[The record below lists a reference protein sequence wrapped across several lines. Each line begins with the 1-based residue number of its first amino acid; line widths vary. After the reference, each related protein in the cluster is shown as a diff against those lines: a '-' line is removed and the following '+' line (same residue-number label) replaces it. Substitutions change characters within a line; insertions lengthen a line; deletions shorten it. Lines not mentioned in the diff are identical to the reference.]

1 MASIASFRRR
11 LKEQAAISISDGE
24 WLSTGLA
31 DDVCRTVGHRGRKCF
46 WTPALTAL
54 TFLRQ
59 ILHGNCACRHAVAMS
74 LDQSIAFGAAGN
86 RARGADA
93 ASGETPA
100 DRMETQAERMS
111 GDPSAFV
118 QARARLPLSWFA
130 ELHRRMAD
138 AVRQRVA
145 EAIGQ
150 RVAEARRWCGR
161 RVYIIDGSTFSM
173 PDTPE
178 LQRTFGQPYGQK
190 PGCGFP
196 QARLTAVFCHASG
209 ALLDLAAD
217 SHRVSEQ
224 TLLRRMLS
232 RFQPGDVILADR
244 GFHGYAGLVDFV
256 RRGLDVVM
264 RLNEG
269 AWPDLRPLR
278 RLSKDD
284 QIAVW
289 HRPRVRPRRL
299 SRRQWDQIPETMTVR
314 LVRYRVST
322 PGFRSRRI
330 ELLTTLLDD
339 RAFSAD
345 DLAGLYRD
353 RWLAELNL
361 RGLKTTLGMDVLK
374 GKTPDIIYKEV
385 FMYAVAYNLIRG
397 LMWQAADDHDCDPG
411 RLSLAGTQ
419 QRILA
424 MLPYLDLNRSTDDH
438 RLNQSTRDHRL
449 NQPTHGNRRLVQRLL
464 KTIAADPLPFRP
476 NRIEPRAVKRR
487 RKSYVPLIIPRAR
500 YRRILKLHAA

>member
-11 LKEQAAISISDGE
+11 LKEQAAISISDGK
-24 WLSTGLA
+24 WLSAGLVE
-31 DDVCRTVGHRGRKCF
+31 DICRTVGHRGRKCF

-74 LDQSIAFGAAGN
+74 LDQAIAFGGAGD

-93 ASGETPA
+93 ASGETQA
-100 DRMETQAERMS
+100 ERIETQADRMS

-118 QARARLPLSWFA
+118 QARARLSLAWFA

-138 AVRQRVA
+138 SVRARVA
-145 EAIGQ
+145 D
-150 RVAEARRWCGR
+150 ARRWCGR
-161 RVYIIDGSTFSM
+161 RVYIVDGSTLSM

-232 RFQPGDVILADR
+232 RLQPGDVILADR

-269 AWPDLRPLR
+269 AWPDLRRLR

-289 HRPRVRPRRL
+289 HRPQARPRRL
-299 SRRQWDQIPETMTVR
+299 SRQEWDQIPETMTVR

-322 PGFRSRRI
+322 PGFRSRRV

-339 RAFSAD
+339 RTFSAD

-374 GKTPDIIYKEV
+374 GKTSDIIHKEV

-397 LMWQAADDHDCDPG
+397 LMWQAATDHDCDPA

-419 QRILA
+419 QRVLA
-424 MLPYLDLNRSTDDH
+424 MLPYLALNHS
-438 RLNQSTRDHRL
+438 
-449 NQPTHGNRRLVQRLL
+449 THGNRRLVQRLL
-464 KTIAADPLPFRP
+464 KSIAADPLPFRP

-487 RKSYVPLIIPRAR
+487 PKSYVPLSITRAR
-500 YRRILKLHAA
+500 YRRFLKSHAA

>member
-11 LKEQAAISISDGE
+11 LKEQAAISISDSK
-24 WLSTGLA
+24 WLSAGLVE
-31 DDVCRTVGHRGRKCF
+31 DICRTVGHRGRKCF

-74 LDQSIAFGAAGN
+74 LDQAIAFGGAGD

-93 ASGETPA
+93 ASGETQA
-100 DRMETQAERMS
+100 ERIETQADRMS

-118 QARARLPLSWFA
+118 QARARLSLAWFA

-138 AVRQRVA
+138 SVRARVA
-145 EAIGQ
+145 D
-150 RVAEARRWCGR
+150 ARRWCGR
-161 RVYIIDGSTFSM
+161 RVYIVDGSTLSM

-232 RFQPGDVILADR
+232 RLQPGDVILADR

-269 AWPDLRPLR
+269 AWPDLRHLR

-289 HRPRVRPRRL
+289 HRPQARPRRL
-299 SRRQWDQIPETMTVR
+299 SRQEWDQIPETMTVR

-322 PGFRSRRI
+322 PGFRSRRV

-339 RAFSAD
+339 RTFSAD

-374 GKTPDIIYKEV
+374 GKTSDIIHKEV

-397 LMWQAADDHDCDPG
+397 LMWQAATDHDCDPA

-419 QRILA
+419 QRVLA
-424 MLPYLDLNRSTDDH
+424 MLPYLALNHS
-438 RLNQSTRDHRL
+438 
-449 NQPTHGNRRLVQRLL
+449 THGNRRLVQRLL
-464 KTIAADPLPFRP
+464 KSIAADPLPFRP

-487 RKSYVPLIIPRAR
+487 PKSYVPLSIPRAR
-500 YRRILKLHAA
+500 YRRILKSHAA